1 MCHTKQRKRVYATEA
16 ERSAAFRRMY
26 DLWETL
32 ITTDSNAIRTVS
44 QQFEVSRDTV
54 IRAISRHIGKKESE
68 NLQSESK

>member
-1 MCHTKQRKRVYATEA
+1 MCQTKRGKRVYATEE

-26 DLWETL
+26 DLWKSL

-54 IRAISRHIGKKESE
+54 IRAISRHIGKKDNE